1 MRMAIRNRR
10 NRELEAHAMK
20 LEQSNKRLKAFS
32 HMLVHEIKSPLAT
45 VSGFFQF
52 LEEKYRGKIDDETR
66 GLLKDMQAVV
76 RGMSDLVDRLH
87 EFAHF
92 ESRTQE
98 FTDVDMEAVFYQAS
112 AHLRAEI
119 KAARTTI
126 THDPL
131 PTIRGD
137 ELQIRQLLQN
147 LIGNAIKY
155 RGPCPPHIHVAA
167 EGDECAWTFGVMDNG
182 LGVPAEHQERI
193 FEMFVRLHNLEEIA
207 GNGVGLAFCKLI
219 VENHGGRIWLEST
232 PGKGSAFR
240 FTLPKQPVA
249 PNYIKQSCDGA
260 IHKIPDA

>member
-1 MRMAIRNRR
+1 MSKSVRNRR

-45 VSGFFQF
+45 VTGFFQF
-52 LEEKYRGKIDDETR
+52 LEENHNGKFDDET
-66 GLLKDMQAVV
+66 GELLKDMQAVV

-92 ESRTQE
+92 ESHPQE
-98 FTDVDMEAVFYQAS
+98 FTDVDMEAAFYEAS

-119 KAARTTI
+119 KAACATI

-155 RGPCPPHIHVAA
+155 RGPHPPLIHVAA
-167 EGDECAWTFGVMDNG
+167 EEDECAWTFGVMDNG

-193 FEMFVRLHNLEEIA
+193 FEMFVRPCITWR
-207 GNGVGLAFCKLI
+207 K
-219 VENHGGRIWLEST
+219 
-232 PGKGSAFR
+232 
-240 FTLPKQPVA
+240 
-249 PNYIKQSCDGA
+249 
-260 IHKIPDA
+260 